1 MTGTA
6 LVSRERSESP
16 CEPRGFPGQSGRIP
30 FFKQAL
36 QVGFQFRFLFLERLN
51 NAGGYLLGR

>member
-1 MTGTA
+1 MA
-6 LVSRERSESP
+6 
-16 CEPRGFPGQSGRIP
+16 